1 MSARPFRAMHWAD
14 DMPPIRNDKGHV
26 DLLAH
31 RVLGHLA
38 RRANNETLQAWPTV
52 QQMAIRTG
60 FERREIRRA
69 LMTLEKLGIIVDY
82 GEADSGATIWFL
94 ALSEP
99 GPVEHLEL
107 LEAQRTAI
115 LTKSNAERQSRHRA
129 RRNSAGGVTAN
140 PEPVTSESNGG
151 DPVTVPEAPAPSNS
165 EEPVTSQRGARYVT
179 AETPLRNAASAPL
192 TTKAQL
198 PMVELPTVELPTPA
212 DRPAHPTEEAP
223 RVLRNFNGYRPP
235 AKPTQEPTTPAKPRK
250 ARSQS
255 TDDPDFDRAWEL
267 YDYKPEKVAA
277 RRAWAKALKAATA
290 EEILAAIPAYV
301 AQAPKP
307 GEPEGRGTAWRPRRK
322 NFSTWLNKECWRDE
336 IEPPRKGYQGQAGSD
351 LRPRQEY
358 EDRTKH
364 YSVPKLMKNSAFAGQ
379 RQGCYAW
386 YWHWN
391 RTEQA
396 DWTTEQLVEFGN
408 TPDDAEVLYVAFRH
422 GPPEHWIDS
431 LAEIN
436 IKAEL

>member
-129 RRNSAGGVTAN
+129 RRNSAGGVTAH
-140 PEPVTSESNGG
+140 PEPATSESNGG

-198 PMVELPTVELPTPA
+198 PMVELPMVELPTPA

-235 AKPTQEPTTPAKPRK
+235 EGPAKPTKTRTSP
-250 ARSQS
+250 S
-255 TDDPDFDRAWEL
+255 TDDPNFDRAWEL
-267 YDYKPEKVAA
+267 YGYKTGRVAA
-277 RRAWAKALKAATA
+277 IKKWAQAMKIVDA
-290 EEILAAIPAYV
+290 ETIIAAIPAYV
-301 AQAPKP
+301 AISRLPK
-307 GEPEGRGTAWRPRRK
+307 EPERK
-322 NFSTWLNKECWRDE
+322 GVTIRAHFATWLHGQRWEDE
-336 IEPPRKGYQGQAGSD
+336 IEPPKKGYQGQAGSD
-351 LRPRQEY
+351 ARPRHEY
-358 EDRTKH
+358 EDDTKH
-364 YSVPKLMKNSAFAGQ
+364 LPVPALMRKSPFILN

-386 YWHWN
+386 YWYWN
-391 RTEQA
+391 RDQA
-396 DWTTEQLVEFGN
+396 DWDLDQLIAFGN
-408 TPDDAEVLYVAFRH
+408 TPDDARVLHEAFRT
-422 GPPEHWIDS
+422 GPRKGWADL
-431 LAEIN
+431 LATVN
-436 IKAEL
+436 IEMERP

>member
-1 MSARPFRAMHWAD
+1 MHWAD

-99 GPVEHLEL
+99 GPVEHLQM

-129 RRNSAGGVTAN
+129 RRNSTGGVTAH
-140 PEPVTSESNGG
+140 PEPATSESNSGG
-151 DPVTVPEAPAPSNS
+151 PVTVPKAPAPSNS
-165 EEPVTSQRGARYVT
+165 EEPVMSQRGARYVT

-212 DRPAHPTEEAP
+212 DRSAHPTEEAP
-223 RVLRNFNGYRPP
+223 RMLRNFNGYRPP
-235 AKPTQEPTTPAKPRK
+235 EEPAKPTKSRTSPP
-250 ARSQS
+250 

-267 YDYKPEKVAA
+267 YGYKTGRVAA
-277 RRAWAKALKAATA
+277 IKKWAQAMKIVDA
-290 EEILAAIPAYV
+290 ETIIAAIPAYV
-301 AQAPKP
+301 AISRLPK
-307 GEPEGRGTAWRPRRK
+307 EPERK
-322 NFSTWLNKECWRDE
+322 GVTIRAHFATWLHGQRWEDE

-351 LRPRQEY
+351 ARPRQEY
-358 EDRTKH
+358 EDDTKH
-364 YSVPKLMKNSAFAGQ
+364 LPVPALMRKSPFILN

-386 YWHWN
+386 YWYWN
-391 RTEQA
+391 RDQA
-396 DWTTEQLVEFGN
+396 DWDLDQLIAFGN
-408 TPDDAEVLYVAFRH
+408 TPDDARVLHEVFRT
-422 GPPEHWIDS
+422 GPREGWADL
-431 LAEIN
+431 LATVN
-436 IKAEL
+436 IEMERP